1 MASCYQIKEWWRVES
16 GWSEWCES
24 VTALHGSINYG
35 GSSPA
40 LHSQHWTRGLL
51 TLTSVGTCV
60 GTWYWYRVHFTLYT
74 LYTSLVPSPPKTTP
88 HCPHAAPWP
97 PQQRRYTDIPELS
110 NHLQS
115 LHTLHFTSAVGY
127 AGTGPTVDCH
137 CAGTSALWRMQQLGV
152 TAVLQWQHFHH
163 QAASVNKQSVVI
175 IQQASSTPIVSPPL
189 TSLPVQAISSIDGN
203 CCIFRQH
210 KHYIIYI

>member
-1 MASCYQIKEWWRVES
+1 MVYCEAAVDHNNIHDNIQWFDKDSRALVCPSWDKFHCVDISRYHHKAPPRCPHHHCCCCGAHCYMLSNKGVVES

-35 GSSPA
+35 GSSA
-40 LHSQHWTRGLL
+40 LSTLQHWTRGLL

-60 GTWYWYRVHFTLYT
+60 GTWYWYRVHTRYTLYT

-88 HCPHAAPWP
+88 HCPHSAPWP

-115 LHTLHFTSAVGY
+115 LHTLHFT
-127 AGTGPTVDCH
+127 
-137 CAGTSALWRMQQLGV
+137 
-152 TAVLQWQHFHH
+152 TAV
-163 QAASVNKQSVVI
+163 
-175 IQQASSTPIVSPPL
+175 
-189 TSLPVQAISSIDGN
+189 
-203 CCIFRQH
+203 
-210 KHYIIYI
+210 

>member
-1 MASCYQIKEWWRVES
+1 MSKLGQVSSVDISRYHHKAPPRCPHQHCCCGAHCFMLSNKGVVES

-35 GSSPA
+35 GSSA
-40 LHSQHWTRGLL
+40 LSTLQHWTRGLL
-51 TLTSVGTCV
+51 TLTSVGT
-60 GTWYWYRVHFTLYT
+60 WYWYRVHYTLYTLYPLYT

-115 LHTLHFTSAVGY
+115 LHTLHFTSAV
-127 AGTGPTVDCH
+127 
-137 CAGTSALWRMQQLGV
+137 
-152 TAVLQWQHFHH
+152 
-163 QAASVNKQSVVI
+163 
-175 IQQASSTPIVSPPL
+175 
-189 TSLPVQAISSIDGN
+189 
-203 CCIFRQH
+203 
-210 KHYIIYI
+210 